1 MRLPLLFPG
10 QGAQTVGMA
19 RELYRTYPAVRDLF
33 EQASDLSG
41 LPLVGLCFSGPRAA
55 LNATEHTQPA
65 LFTVSLAVFGLLAEA
80 GVRATWMAGHS
91 LGELSAVTAA
101 GAVDLTQGLGLVCA
115 RGRLMSAAVADHVG
129 AMAAIEGPA
138 ATEIAEWFDG
148 PAQDVWIANYNAPG
162 QTVVS
167 GTVAGI
173 ERVSEQARGAGVRVT
188 RLTVSGAFHTP
199 LLSGAAARF
208 AALVDRVR
216 LRDPDCPV
224 IGNLDGMPLRTAA
237 QVQAELRDQM
247 CAPVRWAA
255 SLEWLRAQ
263 GGTHFVEVGPGKT
276 LKGLLLRTVREARCM
291 TTETS
296 RDVAA
301 LLRALEPA

>member
-1 MRLPLLFPG
+1 MRLALLFPG

-19 RELYRTYPAVRDLF
+19 QELYRAYPAVRDLF
-33 EQASDLSG
+33 EQAADLSG
-41 LPLVGLCFSGPRAA
+41 LPLAGLCFSGPRAA
-55 LNATEHTQPA
+55 LNATEQTQPA
-65 LFTVSLAVFGLLAEA
+65 IFTVSLAVFRVLAQA

-91 LGELSAVTAA
+91 LGELSALTAA
-101 GAVDLTQGLGLVCA
+101 GALDLTQGLGLVCA
-115 RGRLMSAAVADHVG
+115 RGRLMSAAVADHAG
-129 AMAAIEGPA
+129 AMAAIEGPV
-138 ATEIAEWFDG
+138 ATQIADWCDG
-148 PAQDVWIANYNAPG
+148 PAPDVWIANFNAPG

-173 ERVSEQARGAGVRVT
+173 ERVSEQARGAGARVT

-208 AALVDRVR
+208 AALVEAVR
-216 LRDPDCPV
+216 WRDPDCPV
-224 IGNLDGMPLRTAA
+224 IGNRDGTPLRTAV
-237 QVQAELRDQM
+237 QVQAELRGQM

-263 GGTHFVEVGPGKT
+263 GATHFVEVGPGKT
-276 LKGLLLRTVREARCM
+276 LKGLLLRTVRDARCM

-296 RDVAA
+296 RDIAA
-301 LLRALEPA
+301 LLRQLEAA